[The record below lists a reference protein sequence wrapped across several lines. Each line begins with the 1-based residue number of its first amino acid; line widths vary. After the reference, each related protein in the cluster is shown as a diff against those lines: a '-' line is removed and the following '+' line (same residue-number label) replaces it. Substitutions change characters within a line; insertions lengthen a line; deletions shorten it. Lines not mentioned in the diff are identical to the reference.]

1 MVIAHYNPLQGCVPL
16 QGAKNKHYGKEQHKH
31 SAN

>member
-16 QGAKNKHYGKEQHKH
+16 EVSKNNQYGKDQHKH